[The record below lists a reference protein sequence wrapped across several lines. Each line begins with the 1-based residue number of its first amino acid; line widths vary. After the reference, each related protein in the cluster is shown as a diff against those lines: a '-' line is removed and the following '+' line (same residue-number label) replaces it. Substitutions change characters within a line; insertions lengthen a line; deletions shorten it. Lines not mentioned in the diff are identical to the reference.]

1 MNLSTKIKGEVFR
14 LTHVIRFKSLS
25 ELGYINTHNYPN
37 KFIMI
42 IIRST
47 FCNTLIRLRLRLT
60 YKDPIDILLLTPAL
74 AF

>member
-1 MNLSTKIKGEVFR
+1 
-14 LTHVIRFKSLS
+14 
-25 ELGYINTHNYPN
+25 
-37 KFIMI
+37 MI

-60 YKDPIDILLLTPAL
+60 NKDPIGILLLTPAL